1 MFRGRMP
8 PARLTPRT
16 PGRSPCLL
24 CPELDKVFTFYTIV
38 VSYVEESLTETE
50 VLAHLLEH
58 RKTSARELTQRFS
71 GTILSAHQA
80 LLRLGRKGLVE
91 KEKVGNRVEFRL
103 TDKAGALS
111 RKVKEN
117 DQDLPLVLLLGLAAS
132 ILLRA
137 SREGGE
143 NDEAH

>member
-1 MFRGRMP
+1 M
-8 PARLTPRT
+8 
-16 PGRSPCLL
+16 
-24 CPELDKVFTFYTIV
+24 
-38 VSYVEESLTETE
+38 TETE

-103 TDKAGALS
+103 TDKARNLN
-111 RKVKEN
+111 RRTKER
-117 DQDLPLVLLLGLAAS
+117 DSLLPLILFLGLATF
-132 ILLRA
+132 ILLLA
-137 SREGGE
+137 AEEKEKKTDGT
-143 NDEAH
+143 DKD